1 MVHKR
6 AGALAVLA
14 ALLMSGSAYA
24 QQRVVTWN
32 ADYDPIPLA
41 ATEALIADFEAAN
54 PEIDVQ
60 LTNFD
65 HEGYKNAIRNFLT
78 ADPPDLANWY
88 AANRMRPFVE
98 AGLFA
103 DISDVWAN
111 NGLNES
117 LASSVLSSTI
127 DGKQYA
133 IPYTYYQW
141 GIYYN
146 RDAYTAA
153 GLTPPAAGEA
163 VTWDQF
169 LANCEAFK
177 TAGID
182 CVTTGSSAL
191 WPVAG
196 IFDYL
201 SLRTNGYQF
210 HADLA
215 AGKVSWTSPEA
226 RAVFAEFA
234 KLQPYVTANHAA
246 IDWQDAAAIFVQDK
260 AAHYVMGNFAVGV
273 FKEGGMTNDNLGFMV
288 FPEITAGVARAEEAP
303 TDTVHLTAGAKNPD
317 DAKLLLAYIASAEPS
332 GTLRWASCRRTAAR
346 PWMRLIRSCRLALRH
361 CRPRRAVSHSSG
373 TVTLMRN
380 TQRPVWK
387 GSSGSWCSQ
396 KRWKKSSRT
405 WKQHVCACSRSDL
418 TTRASQAIGAPVFY
432 AGGRIDG
439 TCVGHGHIGG
449 HAARQKPMEPT
460 NLGPLAVH
468 GPGPDHVRDL
478 CDLANCAKHHPFVL

>member
-1 MVHKR
+1 MVHKLT
-6 AGALAVLA
+6 GALTLGA
-14 ALLMSGSAYA
+14 ALLLSTSAFA
-24 QQRVVTWN
+24 QDKRVVTWN

-41 ATEALIADFEAAN
+41 AADSLIADFEAAN
-54 PEIDVQ
+54 PEIDVV

-65 HEGYKNAIRNFLT
+65 HEAYKNAIRNFLT

-111 NGLNES
+111 NGLMES
-117 LASSVLSSTI
+117 LASSVPSSTI

-146 RDAYTAA
+146 RDAYAAA
-153 GLTPPAAGEA
+153 GVEIPGPEG

-169 LANCEAFK
+169 LANCEKFK
-177 TAGID
+177 AASID

-210 HADLA
+210 HSDLA

-226 RAVFAEFA
+226 RAVFENLG
-234 KLQPYVTANHAA
+234 KLQPFVTENHAA
-246 IDWQDAAAIFVQDK
+246 IDWQDAAALFVQGK
-260 AAHYVMGNFAVGV
+260 AANYVMGNFAVGV
-273 FKEGGMTNDNLGFMV
+273 FKEGGMTNDSLGFMV

-303 TDTVHLTAGAKNPD
+303 TDTIHLTSGAKNPE
-317 DAKLLLAYIASAEPS
+317 DAKAFLAFMASADAQS
-332 GTLRWASCRRTAAR
+332 KWNAA
-346 PWMRLIRSCRLALRH
+346 
-361 CRPRRAVSHSSG
+361 
-373 TVTLMRN
+373 
-380 TQRPVWK
+380 
-387 GSSGSWCSQ
+387 
-396 KRWKKSSRT
+396 
-405 WKQHVCACSRSDL
+405 
-418 TTRASQAIGAPVFY
+418 
-432 AGGRIDG
+432 
-439 TCVGHGHIGG
+439 VG
-449 HAARQKPMEPT
+449 QLPT
-460 NLGPLAVH
+460 NKNATVDPADPFLTAGFEALSTAT
-468 GPGPDHVRDL
+468 GGIAQFWDRDA
-478 CDLANCAKHHPFVL
+478 DAEYAKAGMEAFQQFLVQPEQLEAILERMEQTRLRLFPQ

>member
-1 MVHKR
+1 MVHKQG
-6 AGALAVLA
+6 GALALVA
-14 ALLMSGSAYA
+14 TLLLSTSAFA
-24 QQRVVTWN
+24 QDKRVVTWN

-41 ATEALIADFEAAN
+41 AAEAMILDFEAAN
-54 PEIDVQ
+54 PEIDVV

-103 DISDVWAN
+103 DISDLWASE
-111 NGLNES
+111 GLNDS
-117 LASSVLSSTI
+117 LASSVLSMTI
-127 DGKQYA
+127 DGKQWG

-153 GLTPPAAGEA
+153 GVAVPGPEG

-177 TAGID
+177 AAGID

-191 WPVAG
+191 WPAAG
-196 IFDYL
+196 IFDYV
-201 SLRTNGYQF
+201 SMRTNGYQF
-210 HADLA
+210 HSDLA

-226 RAVFAEFA
+226 RAVFENLG

-246 IDWQDAAAIFVQDK
+246 IDWQDAAAIFVQGK
-260 AAHYVMGNFAVGV
+260 AANYVMGNFAVGV

-303 TDTVHLTAGAKNPD
+303 TDTIHLTSGAKNPD
-317 DAKLLLAYIASAEPS
+317 DAKKFLAYMAGAEAQ
-332 GTLRWASCRRTAAR
+332 TKWNAA
-346 PWMRLIRSCRLALRH
+346 
-361 CRPRRAVSHSSG
+361 
-373 TVTLMRN
+373 
-380 TQRPVWK
+380 
-387 GSSGSWCSQ
+387 
-396 KRWKKSSRT
+396 
-405 WKQHVCACSRSDL
+405 
-418 TTRASQAIGAPVFY
+418 
-432 AGGRIDG
+432 
-439 TCVGHGHIGG
+439 VG
-449 HAARQKPMEPT
+449 QLPT
-460 NLGPLAVH
+460 NKNSSVDAADPFLSAGFASLSSAT
-468 GPGPDHVRDL
+468 GGIAQFWDRDAEAEYAKAGMEGFQRFL
-478 CDLANCAKHHPFVL
+478 VQPEALEEILANLEATRLRLYPQ

>member
-1 MVHKR
+1 MVRYAK
-6 AGALAVLA
+6 GAAALTA
-14 ALLMSGSAYA
+14 ALLLSTAAVA
-24 QQRVVTWN
+24 QEKRVVTWN

-41 ATEALIADFEAAN
+41 AAEALIADFEAAN

-65 HEGYKNAIRNFLT
+65 HEAYKNAIRNFLT

-133 IPYTYYQW
+133 VPYTYYQW

-146 RDAYTAA
+146 RDAYKAA
-153 GLTPPAAGEA
+153 GVDLPGEGG
-163 VTWDQF
+163 VTWEQF
-169 LANCEAFK
+169 LANCEKFK
-177 TAGID
+177 AAEID

-210 HADLA
+210 HSDLA
-215 AGKVSWTSPEA
+215 AGKISWTSPET

-234 KLQPYVTANHAA
+234 KLQPFVTANHAA
-246 IDWQDAAAIFVQDK
+246 IDWQDAAAIFVQNK

-303 TDTVHLTAGAKNPD
+303 TDTIHLTSGAKNPD
-317 DAKLLLAYIASAEPS
+317 DAKAFLAYVASAEAQS
-332 GTLRWASCRRTAAR
+332 KWNAA
-346 PWMRLIRSCRLALRH
+346 
-361 CRPRRAVSHSSG
+361 
-373 TVTLMRN
+373 
-380 TQRPVWK
+380 
-387 GSSGSWCSQ
+387 
-396 KRWKKSSRT
+396 
-405 WKQHVCACSRSDL
+405 
-418 TTRASQAIGAPVFY
+418 
-432 AGGRIDG
+432 
-439 TCVGHGHIGG
+439 VG
-449 HAARQKPMEPT
+449 QLPT
-460 NLGPLAVH
+460 NKDATVDPADPFLTAGFQALSTATGGIAQFWDRDADAEYAKAGMEGFQQFLVQ
-468 GPGPDHVRDL
+468 PDQLEAILERL
-478 CDLANCAKHHPFVL
+478 EQTRLRLYPQ

>member
-1 MVHKR
+1 MVQKR
-6 AGALAVLA
+6 TGALALA
-14 ALLMSGSAYA
+14 AMLLTTAAFA

-41 ATEALIADFEAAN
+41 AAEALIADFEAAN

-65 HEGYKNAIRNFLT
+65 HEAYKNAIRNFLS

-111 NGLNES
+111 NGLMDS

-133 IPYTYYQW
+133 VPYTYYQW

-153 GLTPPAAGEA
+153 GVDVPGEGG

-177 TAGID
+177 AAGID

-196 IFDYL
+196 IFDYV
-201 SLRTNGYQF
+201 SMRTNGYQF
-210 HADLA
+210 HSDLA
-215 AGKVSWTSPEA
+215 AGKVSWASPEVA
-226 RAVFAEFA
+226 AVFENFG

-246 IDWQDAAAIFVQDK
+246 IDWQDAAALLVQGK
-260 AAHYVMGNFAVGV
+260 AANYVMGNFAVGV

-288 FPEITAGVARAEEAP
+288 FPEITPGVARAEEAP
-303 TDTVHLTAGAKNPD
+303 TDTIHLTSGAKNPE
-317 DAKLLLAYIASAEPS
+317 DAKTFLAFMASAEAQS
-332 GTLRWASCRRTAAR
+332 KWNTAVGQLPTNKNATV
-346 PWMRLIRSCRLALRH
+346 PADDPFLVAGFEALSTATGGIAQFWDRDADAEYAKAGMEGFQ
-361 CRPRRAVSHSSG
+361 RFLVQPDA
-373 TVTLMRN
+373 LEEIL
-380 TQRPVWK
+380 TQLE
-387 GSSGSWCSQ
+387 
-396 KRWKKSSRT
+396 
-405 WKQHVCACSRSDL
+405 A
-418 TTRASQAIGAPVFY
+418 TRARLFPQ
-432 AGGRIDG
+432 
-439 TCVGHGHIGG
+439 
-449 HAARQKPMEPT
+449 
-460 NLGPLAVH
+460 
-468 GPGPDHVRDL
+468 
-478 CDLANCAKHHPFVL
+478 

>member
-1 MVHKR
+1 MVHRK
-6 AGALAVLA
+6 AGALALLS
-14 ALLMSGSAYA
+14 ALLMSTSAMA
-24 QQRVVTWN
+24 QDKRVVTWN

-41 ATEALIADFEAAN
+41 AAEALIADFEAAN

-65 HEGYKNAIRNFLT
+65 HEAYKNAIRNFLT

-146 RDAYTAA
+146 RDAYAAA
-153 GLTPPAAGEA
+153 GVELPGEGG
-163 VTWDQF
+163 VTWEQF
-169 LANCEAFK
+169 LANCEKFK
-177 TAGID
+177 AAEID

-210 HADLA
+210 HSDLA
-215 AGKVSWTSPEA
+215 AGKISWTSPEA
-226 RAVFAEFA
+226 RAVFAEFG
-234 KLQPYVTANHAA
+234 KLQPFVTENHAA

-288 FPEITAGVARAEEAP
+288 FPEITPGIARAEEAP
-303 TDTVHLTAGAKNPD
+303 TDTIHLTSGAKNPD
-317 DAKLLLAYIASAEPS
+317 DAKAFLAYIASAEAQS
-332 GTLRWASCRRTAAR
+332 KWNAA
-346 PWMRLIRSCRLALRH
+346 
-361 CRPRRAVSHSSG
+361 
-373 TVTLMRN
+373 
-380 TQRPVWK
+380 
-387 GSSGSWCSQ
+387 
-396 KRWKKSSRT
+396 
-405 WKQHVCACSRSDL
+405 
-418 TTRASQAIGAPVFY
+418 
-432 AGGRIDG
+432 
-439 TCVGHGHIGG
+439 VG
-449 HAARQKPMEPT
+449 QLPT
-460 NLGPLAVH
+460 NKDATVDPADPFLTAGFQALSTATGGIAQFWDRDADAEYAKAGMEGFQQFLVQ
-468 GPGPDHVRDL
+468 PDQLEAILERL
-478 CDLANCAKHHPFVL
+478 EQTRLRLYPQ

>member
-1 MVHKR
+1 MVHRKT
-6 AGALAVLA
+6 GALAVTA
-14 ALLMSGSAYA
+14 ALLLSTSAMA
-24 QQRVVTWN
+24 QDKRVVTWN

-41 ATEALIADFEAAN
+41 AAEALIADFEAAN
-54 PEIDVQ
+54 PEIDIQ

-65 HEGYKNAIRNFLT
+65 HEAYKNAIRNFLT

-146 RDAYTAA
+146 RDAYAAA
-153 GLTPPAAGEA
+153 GVELPGEGG
-163 VTWDQF
+163 VTWEQF
-169 LANCEAFK
+169 LANCEKFK
-177 TAGID
+177 AAEID

-210 HADLA
+210 HSDLA
-215 AGKVSWTSPEA
+215 AGKISWTSPEA

-234 KLQPYVTANHAA
+234 KLQPFVTENHAA

-288 FPEITAGVARAEEAP
+288 FPEITPGIARAEEAP
-303 TDTVHLTAGAKNPD
+303 TDTIHLTSGAKNPD
-317 DAKLLLAYIASAEPS
+317 DAKTFLAYMASAEAQS
-332 GTLRWASCRRTAAR
+332 KWNAA
-346 PWMRLIRSCRLALRH
+346 
-361 CRPRRAVSHSSG
+361 
-373 TVTLMRN
+373 
-380 TQRPVWK
+380 
-387 GSSGSWCSQ
+387 
-396 KRWKKSSRT
+396 
-405 WKQHVCACSRSDL
+405 
-418 TTRASQAIGAPVFY
+418 
-432 AGGRIDG
+432 
-439 TCVGHGHIGG
+439 VG
-449 HAARQKPMEPT
+449 QLPT
-460 NLGPLAVH
+460 NKDATVDPADPFLSAGFQALSTATGGIAQFWDRDADAEYAKAGMEGFQQFLVQ
-468 GPGPDHVRDL
+468 PDQLEAILERL
-478 CDLANCAKHHPFVL
+478 EQTRLRLYPQ

>member
-1 MVHKR
+1 MVHKT
-6 AGALAVLA
+6 AGALALTA
-14 ALLMSGSAYA
+14 ALLMSTAAIA
-24 QQRVVTWN
+24 QDKRVVTWN

-41 ATEALIADFEAAN
+41 AAEAMIADFEAAN

-103 DISDVWAN
+103 DISDVWAA

-146 RDAYTAA
+146 RDAYKAA
-153 GLTPPAAGEA
+153 GVEVPGEGG

-169 LANCEAFK
+169 LKNCEAFK
-177 TAGID
+177 AAGID

-210 HADLA
+210 HSDLA
-215 AGKVSWTSPEA
+215 AGKISWTSPEA
-226 RAVFAEFA
+226 RAVFAEFG
-234 KLQPYVTANHAA
+234 KLQPFVTENHAA
-246 IDWQDAAAIFVQDK
+246 IDWQDAAAIFVQNK

-303 TDTVHLTAGAKNPD
+303 TDTIHLTAGAKNPE
-317 DAKLLLAYIASAEPS
+317 DAKKFLAFMASAEAQS
-332 GTLRWASCRRTAAR
+332 KWNAA
-346 PWMRLIRSCRLALRH
+346 
-361 CRPRRAVSHSSG
+361 
-373 TVTLMRN
+373 
-380 TQRPVWK
+380 
-387 GSSGSWCSQ
+387 
-396 KRWKKSSRT
+396 
-405 WKQHVCACSRSDL
+405 
-418 TTRASQAIGAPVFY
+418 
-432 AGGRIDG
+432 
-439 TCVGHGHIGG
+439 VG
-449 HAARQKPMEPT
+449 QLPT
-460 NLGPLAVH
+460 NKNATVDAADPFLTAGFQALSTATGGIAQFWDRDADAEYAKAGMEGFQQFLVQ
-468 GPGPDHVRDL
+468 PDQLEAILERL
-478 CDLANCAKHHPFVL
+478 EKTRLRLYPQ